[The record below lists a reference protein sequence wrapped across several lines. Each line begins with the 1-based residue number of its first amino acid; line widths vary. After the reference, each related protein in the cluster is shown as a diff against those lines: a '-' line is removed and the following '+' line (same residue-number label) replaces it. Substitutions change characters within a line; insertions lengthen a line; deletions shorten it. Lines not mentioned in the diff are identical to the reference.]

1 MINISII
8 IPCFNAIDKI
18 GRCVASLS
26 KLNYDPEAFE
36 VIFIDDCSDDGT
48 YGFMQ
53 EACARREN
61 WRIFRLEENSGSPS
75 RPRNKGIQEAKGE
88 YIYFLDCDDEILPD
102 ALSQLWEVA
111 SKTDACVVRSELLA
125 YDGRQHK
132 LMNKIEF
139 WSSNLSKEQRA
150 SLIIS
155 QQSTVVSSFVRTEL
169 LKGNDINWPENLR
182 MGEDTIFLAQLLR
195 HANNIEYLNVPT
207 FIYFKVPALTPAS
220 TQRYGA
226 KELADHLEVWE
237 STQSILSSLGLNY
250 IQLRL
255 KVGLRVVIESLIYRN
270 RGDIDTIILQEFSEF
285 VNRHWSNIKQ
295 FDYSTR
301 IRDIIEVVRCNSF
314 TEFSN
319 LIKPRLLIAG
329 HDLKFIKD
337 ARDELSEYFDIVYD
351 EWKGHE
357 THHEEESHEHLQ
369 WADFIW
375 CEWLLGNAEWYSK
388 RKMPHQRLVIR
399 VHRMEL
405 GRDYGN
411 QLVINNVDAF
421 IAVSVFFFERLIER
435 FPSIPRNKVHLIDNF
450 ARANTYDATFH
461 EDRLHTL
468 AMIGILPSQ
477 KGYKAALEILA
488 DLKKF
493 DDRFKIK
500 IFGKRPTD
508 LHWIANNASQMK
520 YYSECDNYIVKN
532 KLDVA
537 VEFVGHVDVKVEL
550 ARQKVGYVLSLSE
563 PDLGFPGFESFH
575 LAIADGFA
583 GGCVS
588 LIKRWPGAEYIW
600 EEECIFEGSH
610 EIVEAIKSISQSAIE
625 FDDKCK
631 KGLAHV
637 RRHYDIDIFTRKVR
651 DLFMEIL

>member
-1 MINISII
+1 
-8 IPCFNAIDKI
+8 
-18 GRCVASLS
+18 
-26 KLNYDPEAFE
+26 LNYDAEAFE

-48 YGFMQ
+48 YGFMH

-102 ALSQLWEVA
+102 ALSQLWEMA

-132 LMNKIEF
+132 LMNKIDA
-139 WSSNLSKEQRA
+139 WCNQLSKKQKV
-150 SLIIS
+150 SLIIG
-155 QQSTVVSSFVRTEL
+155 QQSTVPTSLVRAQL
-169 LKGNDINWPENLR
+169 LRKHNIEWPELIR
-182 MGEDTIFLAQLLR
+182 MGEDTIFLAYILT
-195 HANNIEYLNVPT
+195 HAKNIEYLAAPT
-207 FIYFKVPALTPAS
+207 YIYFKIPALTPAS
-220 TQRYGA
+220 TQRYGS
-226 KELADHLEVWE
+226 KELGDHLEVWE

-270 RGDIDTIILQEFSEF
+270 RGDIDTIIFQTFSDF
-285 VNRHWSNIKQ
+285 VNRYWSNINQ
-295 FDYSTR
+295 FNYTAR
-301 IRDIIEVVRCNSF
+301 IKDIVEAIRSASF
-314 TEFSN
+314 NEFIN

-329 HDLKFIKD
+329 YDLKFIKE
-337 ARDELSEYFDIVYD
+337 ARDELSKYFNIEYD
-351 EWKGHE
+351 EWRGHE
-357 THHEEESHEHLQ
+357 THHEEDSYEHLQ

-388 RKMPHQRLVIR
+388 RKMPHQRLIIR

-405 GRDYGN
+405 GRDYGDKIA
-411 QLVINNVDAF
+411 INNVDAF
-421 IAVSVFFFERLIER
+421 IIVSVFFFERLIER
-435 FPSIPRNKVHLIDNF
+435 FPSIPRNKVHIIDNF
-450 ARANTYDATFH
+450 IRTDAYDATFY
-461 EDRLHTL
+461 EDRLCTL

-477 KGYKAALEILA
+477 KGYRAALEILA

-493 DDRFKIK
+493 NDRFKIK
-500 IFGKRPTD
+500 IFGKRPED
-508 LHWIANNASQMK
+508 LHWIANNTVEMK
-520 YYSECDNYIVKN
+520 YYSECENYILKN
-532 KLDVA
+532 KLGDA

-583 GGCVS
+583 GGCIS
-588 LIKRWPGAEYIW
+588 LVKRWPGAEYIW
-600 EEECIFEGSH
+600 GEECIFEESH
-610 EIVEAIKSISQSAIE
+610 EIVEAIKSISQSRSE
-625 FDDKCK
+625 FDDKRK
-631 KGLAHV
+631 KGIAHV
-637 RRHYDIDIFTRKVR
+637 RRNYDIDIFVRKVR